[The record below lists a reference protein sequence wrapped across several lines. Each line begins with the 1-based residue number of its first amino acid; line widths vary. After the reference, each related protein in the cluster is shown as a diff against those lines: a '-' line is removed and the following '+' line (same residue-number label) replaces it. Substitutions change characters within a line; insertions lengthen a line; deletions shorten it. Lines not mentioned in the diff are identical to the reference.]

1 MSAKVTG
8 GSAIGWRF
16 MSSPKETGSDTI
28 LEAPILIGGAH
39 DEPRSARHPEKA
51 SPGKSAP
58 RNTAA
63 TTVGWAIVA
72 AALISIGVLLR
83 GVAL

>member
-1 MSAKVTG
+1 
-8 GSAIGWRF
+8 

-28 LEAPILIGGAH
+28 LEAPISIDGAE
-39 DEPRSARHPEKA
+39 DEPRSARHPAKV

-58 RNTAA
+58 RNTTA
-63 TTVGWAIVA
+63 TTVGWAVVA
-72 AALISIGVLLR
+72 VALISIGVLLR